1 MDYKRNA
8 DFFQNSVAKSAKIF
22 KIVGIALCLV
32 GVIFMILVFTSRSL
46 MKLQIVPLVLLVGG
60 IVAFFWGDA
69 KIVKEE
75 ELTDVLDIKQ
85 KQVEDIVYEIF
96 NYPANF
102 RKQTKSFV
110 GCDYTKNPGVVRQ
123 LNNKEYMSPD
133 CVVTQIYFATEG
145 RKIGAFVYM
154 REFSMLSEAQKD
166 TQKLIKFEDFD
177 DAGVGHIDL
186 GEGKKA
192 TVVCFYKEGQ
202 KIYEFPVM
210 NSDYYSE
217 EFFADLLHARKRYL
231 KIKI

>member
-22 KIVGIALCLV
+22 KIVGVALCLI

-46 MKLQIVPLVLLVGG
+46 MKMQIVPIVLLIGG

-75 ELTDVLDIKQ
+75 ELTDVLEIKQ

-123 LNNKEYMSPD
+123 LNNKEFMSPD
-133 CVVTQIYFATEG
+133 CVVTQVYFATEG
-145 RKIGAFVYM
+145 KKIGAFVFK
-154 REFSMLSEAQKD
+154 REFSMLSEAQTD

-186 GEGKKA
+186 GEGKRA
-192 TVVCFYKEGQ
+192 TVVCFYKEGEVVYQ
-202 KIYEFPVM
+202 FPVM

-217 EFFADLLHARKRYL
+217 EFFADLLHARKR
-231 KIKI
+231 